1 MKFDYLDENNNI
13 LTTVSVNPITKKIKF
28 KNYVDDPILCV
39 FGVKGEDEVTYDDL
53 MYFFESRSFSRQRKD
68 LPDLLEYMGLKKYDS
83 IAICKFS
90 KGRCAYDSHWIRFR

>member
-68 LPDLLEYMGLKKYDS
+68 LPDLLEYMGLKKYDP

-90 KGRCAYDSHWIRFR
+90 KGRCAYDSHWIRFK

>member
-39 FGVKGEDEVTYDDL
+39 FGVKDEDEVTYDDL
-53 MYFFESRSFSRQRKD
+53 MYFFESRSFDRSRKY
-68 LPDLLEYMGLKKYDS
+68 LPDILKVMNLKKYDP
-83 IAICKFS
+83 IAICKFT
-90 KGRCAYDSHWIRFR
+90 KGRCTDDPNWIRFR

>member
-53 MYFFESRSFSRQRKD
+53 MYFF
-68 LPDLLEYMGLKKYDS
+68 
-83 IAICKFS
+83 
-90 KGRCAYDSHWIRFR
+90 

>member
-1 MKFDYLDENNNI
+1 MKFDFLDENNNI

-53 MYFFESRSFSRQRKD
+53 ENISGQKQFSSRNN
-68 LPDLLEYMGLKKYDS
+68 
-83 IAICKFS
+83 
-90 KGRCAYDSHWIRFR
+90 